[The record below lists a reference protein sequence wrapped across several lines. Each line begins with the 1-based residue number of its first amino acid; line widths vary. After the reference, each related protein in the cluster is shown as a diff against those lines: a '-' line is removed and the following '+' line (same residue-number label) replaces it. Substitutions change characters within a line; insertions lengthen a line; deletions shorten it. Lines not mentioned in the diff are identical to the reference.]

1 MSMNAVQLP
10 RLQIAKFDG
19 QHHKWPQFW
28 ATFLH
33 VVDSQ
38 PLAEIEKLSYLL
50 SFLEGKALEAVGGF
64 TIAPENYEAVK
75 TTLQQRFGRSE
86 LLLKSLYAELHDA
99 ASPTKD
105 FEECVASVE
114 RILQQL
120 EQQGENIDNSQTEL
134 CIEKRLPR
142 WALLEVEQAK
152 EADAAWS
159 VRKLRDKL
167 QAIVRIRE
175 NMRTA
180 AIGKPTHEGRQ
191 AQRQVGRQE
200 QRNLG
205 GVKLEEGLHHT
216 SALPA
221 VAKRQTKGKDRRRD
235 LTRQVL
241 RAIKRMLRSTQI
253 CLGRTLWE
261 TVQLEG
267 PATAG
272 ELDWAECI
280 LIRQEQTKISE
291 EFERVLH

>member
-10 RLQIAKFDG
+10 RLQTAKFDG

-64 TIAPENYEAVK
+64 TVAPENYEAVK

-114 RILQQL
+114 RILQLL

-167 QAIVRIRE
+167 QVIVRIRE

-180 AIGKPTHEGRQ
+180 AIGNRRMRVGKLKGR
-191 AQRQVGRQE
+191 
-200 QRNLG
+200 
-205 GVKLEEGLHHT
+205 
-216 SALPA
+216 
-221 VAKRQTKGKDRRRD
+221 
-235 LTRQVL
+235 
-241 RAIKRMLRSTQI
+241 
-253 CLGRTLWE
+253 
-261 TVQLEG
+261 
-267 PATAG
+267 
-272 ELDWAECI
+272 
-280 LIRQEQTKISE
+280 
-291 EFERVLH
+291 